1 MALEIISI
9 KNSKPQN
16 ILIESFWVLERT
28 SGICLF
34 EENLE
39 KDATNGISIDLIC
52 GFLSAISVIA
62 VEAFE
67 EDIKYIELSRRKL
80 FFKNTDNFV
89 FITSIKNQK
98 RLNHQ
103 KVKNLIDQISNEFIA
118 KFDINFERWDRN
130 VYHFQPFS
138 EDLKSILNGNKKS
151 TIHNKKSSFIELLS
165 V

>member
-1 MALEIISI
+1 MALELISM
-9 KNSKPQN
+9 KSSKPEHE
-16 ILIESFWVLERT
+16 LIESLWVLERN

-34 EENLE
+34 EENFE

-80 FFKNTDNFV
+80 FFKNTANFV
-89 FITSIKNQK
+89 FITSIRNQK

-103 KVKNLIDQISNEFIA
+103 KVKNLMDQISNEFMER
-118 KFDINFERWDRN
+118 FDINFKRWDRN

-138 EDLKSILNGNKKS
+138 ENLKLILKGNKKS
-151 TIHNKKSSFIELLS
+151 TIPKVKMVL
-165 V
+165 